1 MHSQSFK
8 TLIPQ
13 GEKGRLYLCTFISI
27 FICNASVF
35 AFVHMCLSF
44 ETLILHEEERLAVS
58 FYLWLSDLSD
68 SLVTATD
75 YGFHFEHWMWTL
87 NIEYSYSDW
96 LQLPFSF
103 YSNWWLGLLLANTH
117 IFKNGKWIA
126 RTLSHRCSSNIG
138 NFLVHL
144 QAAKPT
150 FECNVERIIV
160 K

>member
-1 MHSQSFK
+1 MGKSLSA
-8 TLIPQ
+8 LIPQ
-13 GEKGRLYLCTFISI
+13 GEKGWLYLCTCISI
-27 FICNASVF
+27 FICICICIR
-35 AFVHMCLSF
+35 MCKSF

-150 FECNVERIIV
+150 RNVMSNYH
-160 K
+160 